1 MEDEHLG
8 YDVDEHAPLCGGRG
22 EDDVDN
28 NMMEM
33 MFDLSAYVSGRN
45 NQDDDDECDDE
56 LGGTSSSGDMSGQGW
71 TYLTGSNR
79 PEVFISVDGV
89 DKPLLDRAREEVP
102 AVLMNIKKKLGTR
115 RDRDIRSILP
125 GDCLKAFM
133 DPTFLGYMKA
143 YINSHINNRNDDV
156 SSSDI
161 IAFVRIEL
169 MLSFY
174 KVSTALVIGNLVCN
188 YD

>member
-8 YDVDEHAPLCGGRG
+8 CDVDEHAPLCGDRG

-33 MFDLSAYVSGRN
+33 MFNLSAYVSGRN
-45 NQDDDDECDDE
+45 DQDHDDESDDE
-56 LGGTSSSGDMSGQGW
+56 LGGTSNSGDTFGQGW

-79 PEVFISVDGV
+79 PEVIISFDGV
-89 DKPLLDRAREEVP
+89 DNLLLDRACEEVP
-102 AVLMNIKKKLGTR
+102 AVLMNIEKKLDTR

-143 YINSHINNRNDDV
+143 YINLTYTIVMTTFPALTLSH
-156 SSSDI
+156 S
-161 IAFVRIEL
+161 FV
-169 MLSFY
+169 LS
-174 KVSTALVIGNLVCN
+174 
-188 YD
+188 